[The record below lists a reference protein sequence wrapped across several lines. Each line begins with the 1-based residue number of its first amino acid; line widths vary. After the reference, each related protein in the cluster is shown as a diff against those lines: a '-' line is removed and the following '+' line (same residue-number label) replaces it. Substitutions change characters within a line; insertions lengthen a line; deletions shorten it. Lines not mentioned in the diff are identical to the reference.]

1 MKVTMVA
8 ALGALTALSIFSA
21 PAHSAAEGDVGA
33 IRCVDLRQID
43 HTVVVD
49 DQNILFY
56 MRDGGIYLNTLKHRA
71 PGLDKN
77 QPFMYRTSMS
87 RICNG
92 DIITVLERWGFG
104 LTQGAAS
111 ALGKFMPTDEVTAEA
126 MTSGEPANVEAEPVD

>member
-1 MKVTMVA
+1 MVA
-8 ALGALTALSIFSA
+8 ALGALTALSIVSA
-21 PAHSAAEGDVGA
+21 PARSAQQSDGGPVN
-33 IRCVDLRQID
+33 CVDLRRID

-56 MRDGGIYLNTLKHRA
+56 MRDRSIYLNTLKHRA

-77 QPFMYRTSMS
+77 QPFMYKTSMS
-87 RICNG
+87 QLCNG

-111 ALGKFMPTDEVTAEA
+111 ALGKFMLTDEVTAEA
-126 MTSGEPANVEAEPVD
+126 MKSGQPANVEAEPVE